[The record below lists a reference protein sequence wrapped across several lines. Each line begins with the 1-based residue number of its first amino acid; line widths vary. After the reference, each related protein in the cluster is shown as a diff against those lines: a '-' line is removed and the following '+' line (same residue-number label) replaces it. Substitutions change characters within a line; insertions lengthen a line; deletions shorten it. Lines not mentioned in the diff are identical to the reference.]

1 MTATDAALRIRAVR
15 DDDLPAIASIYAH
28 YVEHT
33 YITFELA
40 APSLKDWT
48 EKRAAA
54 RAAGHPWLV
63 ADIGER
69 GGVVGYA
76 TCSTF
81 NPKPAYRSTVETTIY
96 LAEPAVGQGI
106 GRPLYEA
113 LLAEAAGPF
122 HVALAAIA
130 LPNPRSVALHERL
143 GFTAVGVLE
152 EVGHKLGAWRDV
164 GWWQRRLVVAHASTF
179 DQGVCCARASAMSC
193 ACVDRGRS
201 RELLV

>member
-1 MTATDAALRIRAVR
+1 MTAADAARRIRAFSEG
-15 DDDLPAIASIYAH
+15 DLPAIASIYAH
-28 YVEHT
+28 YVERT
-33 YITFELA
+33 YVTFELDP
-40 APSLKDWT
+40 PSLDAWT
-48 EKRAAA
+48 DRHRAA
-54 RAAGHPWLV
+54 RSSGHPWLV
-63 ADIGER
+63 ADGED
-69 GGVVGYA
+69 GVVGYA
-76 TCSTF
+76 MCSTF

-113 LLAEAAGPF
+113 LLREAAASF

-164 GWWQRRLVVAHASTF
+164 GWWQRRLV
-179 DQGVCCARASAMSC
+179 
-193 ACVDRGRS
+193 
-201 RELLV
+201 